1 MQARL
6 VGWNAKLEDARKQ
19 STIRG
24 LEAERSH
31 LLENRTAARSH
42 GDRSSA
48 AEPKSTDD
56 LEAESVAR
64 PEASWSPTR
73 VIDEAAEFAPGWNL
87 RDSLRSPSP
96 MDPKP
101 RPSRASALNGTV
113 EPRSSAVELE
123 ARSRSR
129 VGMSRIERRLQASA
143 VTKKP
148 RPSRT
153 SVPLNQLSS
162 SV

>member
-1 MQARL
+1 VQARL

-31 LLENRTAARSH
+31 LLESRTAARSH

-48 AEPKSTDD
+48 AELKPTDD
-56 LEAESVAR
+56 LEAEPVAC
-64 PEASWSPTR
+64 PEASWSPTW
-73 VIDEAAEFAPGWNL
+73 VIDEAAEFAPDWNF
-87 RDSLRSPSP
+87 RDCLRSRAP
-96 MDPKP
+96 MDTKP

-123 ARSRSR
+123 ACSRSR
-129 VGMSRIERRLQASA
+129 VGMSRIDRRLQASA
-143 VTKKP
+143 VAKRP